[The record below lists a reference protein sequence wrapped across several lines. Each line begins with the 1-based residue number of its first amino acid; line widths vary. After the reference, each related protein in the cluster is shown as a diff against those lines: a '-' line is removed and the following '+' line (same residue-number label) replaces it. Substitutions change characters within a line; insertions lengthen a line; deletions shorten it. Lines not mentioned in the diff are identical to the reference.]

1 MQNHNSEKW
10 GFSGDLLSFIRV
22 KALSIFSVF
31 LLFGCATSM
40 QDLVAQAQLTDD
52 WSLVNKR
59 YDSIERLEAQGPK
72 SCPLGMKP
80 FCVNETG
87 KSCRCMT
94 IAQINGRLRMMGL

>member
-10 GFSGDLLSFIRV
+10 GFRGDLLSSIRV

-59 YDSIERLEAQGPK
+59 FDSIERREAQGPK
-72 SCPLGMKP
+72 SCPTGMKP
-80 FCVNETG
+80 VCVNETG
-87 KSCRCMT
+87 KLCKCMT
-94 IAQINGRLRMMGL
+94 ITDINRKLRMMGL